1 MSDMIKIRLYVGT
14 GFAGCNHEDIW
25 AVERDWWEALSEDQK
40 EKELDQMGMEFA
52 FNYIEVSASVMSGD
66 EDE

>member
-14 GFAGCNHEDIW
+14 GFAGCNREDIW
-25 AVERDWWEALSEDQK
+25 EVERDWWEGLSEDQK

-52 FNYIEVSASVMSGD
+52 FNYIDVSASVMKDD
-66 EDE
+66 E

>member
-14 GFAGCNHEDIW
+14 GFVGCNHEDIW
-25 AVERDWWEALSEDQK
+25 EVRRDWWEALSEDQK

-52 FNYIEVSASVMSGD
+52 FSYIDVGASVM
-66 EDE
+66 EDD